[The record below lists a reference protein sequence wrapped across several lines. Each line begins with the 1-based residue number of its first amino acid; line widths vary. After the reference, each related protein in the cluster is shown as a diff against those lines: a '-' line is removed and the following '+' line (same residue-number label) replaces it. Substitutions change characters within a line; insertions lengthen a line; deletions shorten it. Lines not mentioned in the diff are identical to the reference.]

1 MDEKKHMKNL
11 LIIAF
16 FNLFIVF
23 SVAADNLT
31 YYEFNTKYE
40 MASRLY
46 KEKQYQSA
54 LKVMDELVADPLSE
68 EYPSVFLSR
77 SLTLYYLERY
87 DESLKDIEICIQ
99 KEPYVLKPIYCR
111 SVIYTALKNYDKALA
126 DIDYCLD
133 RNPRWDDANH
143 QKGLIYLNMK
153 KYEEALEP
161 FEKAI
166 NNSDEV
172 KPNFYSDRGFAYYYL
187 KDYHKAKRDFLFALK
202 YTSDDDACLCL
213 VDVCYKLNEFEEGMK
228 YADILI
234 KKGSRVNFA
243 IIDKSYL
250 LFALDRYDEAK
261 EGLDSIFES
270 SNNLSSY
277 HKALSI
283 YYILTDKF
291 DSAIKEID
299 IAYSLNQ
306 KDNDIL
312 ILKQLFQ
319 NGQFNMDIVKDSFM
333 VEEF

>member
-1 MDEKKHMKNL
+1 MKNL

-153 KYEEALEP
+153 KYEEALES
-161 FEKAI
+161 FERAI
-166 NNSDEV
+166 NNSEALR
-172 KPNFYSDRGFAYYYL
+172 PNFYIDKGFAYYYL
-187 KDYHKAKRDFLFALK
+187 REYSKAKHDFLFALK
-202 YTSDDDACLCL
+202 YTENDDAYLCL